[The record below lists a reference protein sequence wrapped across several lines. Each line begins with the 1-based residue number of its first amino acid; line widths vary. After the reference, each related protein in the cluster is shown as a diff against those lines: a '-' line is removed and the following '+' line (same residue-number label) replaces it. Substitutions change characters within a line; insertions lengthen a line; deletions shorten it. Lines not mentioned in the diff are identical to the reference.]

1 MVSRDRVPRA
11 IARLRRR
18 PELRALSRL
27 ARRDGNP
34 AWIVGGAVR
43 DALLGL
49 EVPEIDVAVTR
60 DAEGLAKELER
71 EGFGTAVFVSRD
83 RPGPRVFRVAGKHP
97 LDIAE
102 LEGDSI
108 ATDLARRDFTVN
120 AVAAA
125 LDTGRIEDP
134 FGGLPDLAGRR
145 LRCVRPSNLRSDPLR
160 TLRAARFLATHGLA
174 PDRDTLAASRRAAA
188 GLARVARERVTAEMG
203 KLLGAPDARPASSW
217 AFRAGIL
224 PSALGM
230 RLSRS
235 RARRAA
241 RALGAL
247 DGPSVRALPSD
258 RRRRLRLALLATEL
272 ALSPR
277 RTREWLRE
285 RRATR
290 ADADAVPRLQALAES
305 ALAVRSR
312 TEAWR
317 WALEGGDLAADAL
330 RLLRVLHPKS
340 VRLAARLR
348 RLTRT
353 PPRRVA
359 VTGDDVVRWLGISPG
374 PEVGALLSELRLA
387 AAMGT
392 VCNRREA
399 RNWLSGQVR
408 KARHRL

>member
-1 MVSRDRVPRA
+1 MVSGDGVPKA

-49 EVPEIDVAVTR
+49 AVPEIDVAVTR

-83 RPGPRVFRVAGKHP
+83 RPGPRVFRVAGEHP

-108 ATDLARRDFTVN
+108 TTDLARRDFTVN
-120 AVAAA
+120 AVAVA
-125 LDTGRIEDP
+125 LDTGPIEDP
-134 FGGLPDLAGRR
+134 FGGLTDLASRR
-145 LRCVRPSNLRSDPLR
+145 LRCVHPRNLRSDPLR
-160 TLRAARFLATHGLA
+160 ALRAARFLATHGLV
-174 PDRDTLAASRRAAA
+174 PDRETLAASRIAAP
-188 GLARVARERVTAEMG
+188 GLARVAPERVTAELW
-203 KLLGAPDARPASSW
+203 KLLGAPAARPASSW
-217 AFRAGIL
+217 AFRAGLL

-230 RLSRS
+230 RLPPS

-247 DGPSVRALPSD
+247 DGPRFRTLPEQ

-277 RTREWLRE
+277 QTRKWLRK
-285 RRATR
+285 RRAAR
-290 ADADAVPRLQALAES
+290 GDADAVPRLQALAES
-305 ALAVRSR
+305 ALTVRSR
-312 TEAWR
+312 REAWR
-317 WALEGGDLAADAL
+317 WALESGDLAGDAL
-330 RLLRVLHPKS
+330 RLLGVRHPGR

-359 VTGDDVVRWLGISPG
+359 VTGDDVVRWLGIPPG

-392 VCNRREA
+392 VCNRRQA

-408 KARHRL
+408 KAPQRL